1 MKITVVGSGYV
12 GMSMAALFAQRND
25 VMVHDIDPKRVE
37 KINEKKSTISD
48 PDIET
53 FLIEN
58 KLNISATLD
67 KGEAYENADFVVIA
81 APTNFDKTTDSF
93 DTSIVDSIIAD
104 IRNINSEAIIV
115 IKSTIPI
122 GHTSSLQKK
131 FSTRNII
138 FSPEFLREG
147 KALAD
152 NLYPSRIIIGTNK
165 QKGEAFADILVGA
178 AKKKD
183 IEILYMNSSEAEAV
197 KLFSNTYLAMRVSFF
212 NELDSFALKNRL
224 DTMNII
230 EGVCKDKRIGDGYNN
245 PSFGYGGYCLPKDTR
260 QLLNNFENIPQ
271 SLIEAT
277 ISSNSKR
284 KDFIANEIL
293 KKNPKI
299 VGVYRLLMKSN
310 SDNFRSSAVLEVIDK
325 IKKQNIKVVIFEP
338 NFNADFF
345 DGCQIIKDLE
355 SFKNMSDVIACNRVS
370 EQIIDVKDK
379 VFTRDFF
386 KRD

>member
-122 GHTSSLQKK
+122 GHTSSLHV
-131 FSTRNII
+131 
-138 FSPEFLREG
+138 
-147 KALAD
+147 
-152 NLYPSRIIIGTNK
+152 
-165 QKGEAFADILVGA
+165 FA
-178 AKKKD
+178 
-183 IEILYMNSSEAEAV
+183 
-197 KLFSNTYLAMRVSFF
+197 
-212 NELDSFALKNRL
+212 
-224 DTMNII
+224 
-230 EGVCKDKRIGDGYNN
+230 
-245 PSFGYGGYCLPKDTR
+245 
-260 QLLNNFENIPQ
+260 
-271 SLIEAT
+271 
-277 ISSNSKR
+277 
-284 KDFIANEIL
+284 
-293 KKNPKI
+293 
-299 VGVYRLLMKSN
+299 
-310 SDNFRSSAVLEVIDK
+310 
-325 IKKQNIKVVIFEP
+325 
-338 NFNADFF
+338 
-345 DGCQIIKDLE
+345 
-355 SFKNMSDVIACNRVS
+355 
-370 EQIIDVKDK
+370 
-379 VFTRDFF
+379 
-386 KRD
+386 